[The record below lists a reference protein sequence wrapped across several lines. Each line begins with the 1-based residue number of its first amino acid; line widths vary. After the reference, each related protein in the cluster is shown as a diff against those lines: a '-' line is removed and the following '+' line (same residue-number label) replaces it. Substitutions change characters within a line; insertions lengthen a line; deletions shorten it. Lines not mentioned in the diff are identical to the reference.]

1 MKKLFFI
8 LLGACVFQA
17 AVAQKSRVGITAGV
31 TGSNLYDNIEGNDKT
46 GSVGG
51 ATLGLI
57 LEVPLCGK
65 FSFQPG
71 VHYVQKGAVLKEV
84 AAEKIS
90 WKLRYAEFHWN
101 FLYNTKGKDGGFFI
115 GGGPVLSFAMP
126 SKQVTE
132 NNEGKSE
139 KALIFGDDAI
149 DDLRGVD
156 YGLNGLMGLRLKK
169 GWSLGVNYTLGLR
182 NLVPGGGDD
191 KLNSGSFGVRLG
203 YLFPNK

>member
-1 MKKLFFI
+1 MKKLFLI
-8 LLGACVFQA
+8 LLAASVFQA
-17 AVAQKSRVGITAGV
+17 ADAQKSRVGITAGV
-31 TGSNLYDNIEGNDKT
+31 SGSNLYDNIDGNTKFDAT
-46 GSVGG
+46 GG
-51 ATLGLI
+51 AILGMI

-71 VHYVQKGAVLKEV
+71 VLYVQKGAVISET
-84 AAEKIS
+84 AAEKIT
-90 WKLRYAEFHWN
+90 WKLRYAEFQWN

-115 GGGPVLSFAMP
+115 GGGPVLSFAVP

-139 KALIFGDDAI
+139 KALLIGDEPT
-149 DDLRGVD
+149 DDIRGMD
-156 YGLNGLMGLRLKK
+156 YGLNGTLGLRNKK

-182 NLVPGGGDD
+182 NLNPGGGDPTV
-191 KLNSGSFGVRLG
+191 KSGSFGVRLS